1 MCLSL
6 SSTGIVAQTK
16 SSESQQ
22 LLERGKSQVAMIMK
36 FRATSELEVQELVA
50 KKLHRGAAK
59 TILWVG
65 HSAILKT
72 HDWN

>member
-1 MCLSL
+1 
-6 SSTGIVAQTK
+6 
-16 SSESQQ
+16 
-22 LLERGKSQVAMIMK
+22 MIIK

-72 HDWN
+72 HDGIKFFEGSAG

>member
-1 MCLSL
+1 LS
-6 SSTGIVAQTK
+6 
-16 SSESQQ
+16 E
-22 LLERGKSQVAMIMK
+22 GKARLIMK

-72 HDWN
+72 HDLSYVL

>member
-1 MCLSL
+1 
-6 SSTGIVAQTK
+6 
-16 SSESQQ
+16 
-22 LLERGKSQVAMIMK
+22 
-36 FRATSELEVQELVA
+36 LEVQELVA

-72 HDWN
+72 HDWIKYFEGRAG